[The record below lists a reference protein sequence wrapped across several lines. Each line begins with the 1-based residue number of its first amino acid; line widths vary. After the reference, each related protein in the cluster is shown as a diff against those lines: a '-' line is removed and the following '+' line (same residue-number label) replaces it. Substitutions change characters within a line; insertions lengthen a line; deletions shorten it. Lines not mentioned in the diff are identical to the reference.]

1 MEIIFNFL
9 FLGIF
14 FGLISGLSPGPLLTM
29 VIVETLRH
37 SKKEGIK
44 IAIAPLITDIPIV
57 GLTLFVLSKLLY
69 FDHVMGYISFSG
81 AIFLGYLAYDSFK
94 TKGTKID
101 LKTIET
107 QSLKKGVVANFL
119 SPHPYVFWLI
129 IGAPI
134 LLQAYSINILSAILF
149 VIGFYF
155 CLIGSKITIAL
166 LTEKSKTVLN
176 SKSYLYVM
184 NILAVLLL
192 FYSIVLIK
200 NGLDF
205 FGFF

>member
-81 AIFLGYLAYDSFK
+81 AIFLGYLGAVVP
-94 TKGTKID
+94 
-101 LKTIET
+101 
-107 QSLKKGVVANFL
+107 SLL
-119 SPHPYVFWLI
+119 SNHSNRW
-129 IGAPI
+129 
-134 LLQAYSINILSAILF
+134 
-149 VIGFYF
+149 
-155 CLIGSKITIAL
+155 
-166 LTEKSKTVLN
+166 
-176 SKSYLYVM
+176 
-184 NILAVLLL
+184 
-192 FYSIVLIK
+192 
-200 NGLDF
+200 
-205 FGFF
+205 